1 MKGNQKMERKILFP
15 HTFIIF
21 LLFNF
26 SGVALT
32 YVLSNGWGQHPA
44 AIVIYVIAFYTLVVI
59 CVRVPAIVKRV
70 KTALYANRYTKT
82 YLTDKDLRMHI
93 AMYRGLIINF
103 VFAIFKVVLGF
114 VYQSRWFFAMAGYN
128 MILSLMRFVII
139 FRLQRKGVS
148 EEEAYRSGL
157 QSYHICGWLM
167 LVLNIAVSVV
177 MFMVIVEKQTIAY
190 HMIVTIGLAAYTF
203 YCFTRAVINL
213 IKYRKHKNPAYAAV
227 KCIDMVK
234 AIVSVF
240 TLQVEMLTTFEG
252 QGNMLAPILN
262 LFVGIA
268 VTVSINTIGAL
279 MIAGTRQDLQKIK
292 KN

>member
-1 MKGNQKMERKILFP
+1 MKKIIFP

-26 SGVALT
+26 SGATLT
-32 YVLSNGWGQHPA
+32 YVLSNGWEQHPFSIA
-44 AIVIYVIAFYTLVVI
+44 IYVIAFYTLVVI

-70 KTALYANRYTKT
+70 KSGLYANKYTKT

-93 AMYRGLIINF
+93 SMYRGLIINF
-103 VFAIFKVVLGF
+103 VFALFKIILGV
-114 VYQSRWFFAMAGYN
+114 VYQSRWLFAMAGYN

-148 EEEAYRSGL
+148 EDEAYRRGL

-167 LVLNIAVSVV
+167 LVLNMAVSVV

-190 HMIVTIGLAAYTF
+190 HMIVTIGLATYTF

-213 IKYRKHKNPAYAAV
+213 VKYRKHKNPAYTAV

-234 AIVSVF
+234 AIVSLF
-240 TLQVEMLTTFEG
+240 TLQVAMLTTFQG
-252 QGNMLAPILN
+252 QENMLVPFMNFLT
-262 LFVGIA
+262 GIA
-268 VTVSINTIGAL
+268 VTLSINTIGAL
-279 MIAGTRQDLQKIK
+279 MIAGAKRDLSCNPKY
-292 KN
+292 

>member
-1 MKGNQKMERKILFP
+1 MKKIIFP
-15 HTFIIF
+15 HTFIVF

-32 YVLSNGWGQHPA
+32 YVLSNGWEQHPVS
-44 AIVIYVIAFYTLVVI
+44 IVIYVIAFYTLVVV
-59 CVRVPAIVKRV
+59 CVRVPAIVKRT
-70 KTALYANRYTKT
+70 KTGLYANKYTKT
-82 YLTDKDLRMHI
+82 YLTDKDLRMRI
-93 AMYRGLIINF
+93 SMYRGLIINV
-103 VFAIFKVVLGF
+103 VFAIFKIILGF

-148 EEEAYRSGL
+148 EDESYRRGL

-167 LVLNIAVSVV
+167 LVLNMAVSVV

-203 YCFTRAVINL
+203 HCFTRAVINL
-213 IKYRKHKNPAYAAV
+213 VKYRKRKNPAYTAV

-234 AIVSVF
+234 AIVSLF
-240 TLQVEMLTTFEG
+240 TLQVAMLTTFQG
-252 QGNMLAPILN
+252 QGNMLAPVMN

-279 MIAGTRQDLQKIK
+279 MIAGAKRDLSCNSKC
-292 KN
+292 